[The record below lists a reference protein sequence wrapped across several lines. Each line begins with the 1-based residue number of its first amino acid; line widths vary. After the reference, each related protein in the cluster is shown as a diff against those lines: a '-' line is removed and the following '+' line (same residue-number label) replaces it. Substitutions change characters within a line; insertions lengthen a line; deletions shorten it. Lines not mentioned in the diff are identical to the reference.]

1 MHRLASVLSALAL
14 VGAAM
19 LAQSAVGAPT
29 AAADGGASNCSS
41 AMLLCTTIQYS
52 GSHQLDPRD
61 PAGPGGD
68 GGSGGYVSSCWLQ
81 PLTALNDPDQQAATP
96 KDLAQYFT
104 DLHQAWSGDPDFD
117 TWYGQVQ
124 EIYQDGRGGD
134 PGINLVT
141 TPYNEGTTGGSWY
154 AIACD
159 MDTYKYSDYV
169 AVQKAMGVSDG
180 NLDYEG
186 WFWITDPGKLP
197 ESIIV
202 TPGMLAQYAANHVAV
217 TPSFP
222 ELSPDA
228 ATTQTVKLPVESV
241 NAAGARGYHT
251 YSTTAS
257 LAGIQSTVTSYP
269 VTVTYTATPAGLISP
284 ASVTCQFNKNG
295 SIKKGCGTF
304 VFTRPEA
311 ASAGAR
317 LIATTTWKVTWVGSA
332 EYGQTGWTIPLPGA
346 EPVFTQVVQVQAIQA
361 INVATAP
368 AAP

>member
-1 MHRLASVLSALAL
+1 MHRLGNVLGALAL

-19 LAQSAVGAPT
+19 FVQSTVGAPAA
-29 AAADGGASNCSS
+29 AAADGASNCSS

-52 GSHQLDPRD
+52 GSHQSDPRD

-81 PLTALNDPDQQAATP
+81 PLTALNDPDQQASTP
-96 KDLAQYFT
+96 EDLDQYFKDLDQ
-104 DLHQAWSGDPDFD
+104 DWLGDPDFR

-124 EIYQDGRGGD
+124 TIYRDDIGSDSGVG
-134 PGINLVT
+134 LVKGHQ
-141 TPYNEGTTGGSWY
+141 YNEGVSGGSWY

-180 NLDYEG
+180 NLDFEG
-186 WFWITDPGKLP
+186 WFWVTNPAGLP
-197 ESIIV
+197 KSIIV

-217 TPSFP
+217 TPGFP

-228 ATTQTVKLPVESV
+228 ATVQTVKLPVESV
-241 NAAGARGYHT
+241 NTAGARGYHT
-251 YSTTAS
+251 YSTSAS
-257 LAGIQSTVTSYP
+257 LAGIRSTVTSYP
-269 VTVTYTATPAGLISP
+269 VTVTYTAIPADLISP
-284 ASVTCQFNKNG
+284 ESVTCQFNENG

-304 VFTRPEA
+304 VFTRPVPV
-311 ASAGAR
+311 SAGYR

-332 EYGQTGWTIPLPGA
+332 EYGQAGWTIPLPGA
-346 EPVFTQVVQVQAIQA
+346 EPVFTQVVHVQAIQA
-361 INVATAP
+361 VNY
-368 AAP
+368 